1 MKNNF
6 FFSIIIPTFNR
17 VKKISKA
24 IESILGQSYKNWEL
38 IIVDNYSND
47 GTKELV
53 QSYNSK
59 NIFFYK
65 IKNSGLISRS
75 RNYGIRKSKGE
86 YLAFLDSDD
95 WWDKNKLEIANNYV
109 NKGHKFIYHDHY
121 IYSPNR
127 LLRLRW
133 YNSRSLNPPV
143 YDDLVYNGPAF
154 ATSSVVVH
162 KTSFE
167 KIKNFNISKK
177 FIAWEDWDAWL
188 RFAKQTDDFFHI
200 QEKLSYITIDNE
212 NFSTEKIK
220 IKNLN
225 SFKNKYLKKNMHIPN
240 WYIYTLVV
248 CYFNCNFYFDVN
260 SLFVKINF
268 IKLNFLQKIK
278 FIFIFLVVKF
288 KLA

>member
-1 MKNNF
+1 M
-6 FFSIIIPTFNR
+6 
-17 VKKISKA
+17 
-24 IESILGQSYKNWEL
+24 
-38 IIVDNYSND
+38 
-47 GTKELV
+47 
-53 QSYNSK
+53 
-59 NIFFYK
+59 
-65 IKNSGLISRS
+65 
-75 RNYGIRKSKGE
+75 
-86 YLAFLDSDD
+86 
-95 WWDKNKLEIANNYV
+95 
-109 NKGHKFIYHDHY
+109 
-121 IYSPNR
+121 
-127 LLRLRW
+127 
-133 YNSRSLNPPV
+133 NPPV

-278 FIFIFLVVKF
+278 FISQDEINRYRSVEHDLYDRHYTKDCININTEKKYVFIVYFLYIKLF
-288 KLA
+288 KLL